1 MSYAILRVEK
11 LKSRVSLAG
20 ALKHNYR
27 ENHPANAD
35 PEREKDNLTDKKNS
49 GEALREYSQM
59 IPEKVRKNAV
69 HALEFVITASPEF
82 FEKATRKELVKYFK
96 DSEKWVG
103 DFVGSD
109 NVISAVL
116 HMDEKTPH
124 MHFIAIPLVNGK
136 LNAREIIG
144 GTKHRMRWLQD
155 DFYKNVGKHSNL
167 ERGVSHDRKR
177 HTAPK
182 EFGRIMAEKEAEL
195 DTQKKLLE
203 RTPEGSLSGRIAKV
217 LHGLNETEQGACW
230 GAFKDKAAEIRSSKK
245 LNKPKSKSRR

>member
-1 MSYAILRVEK
+1 MSYAILRIEK
-11 LKSRVSLAG
+11 LKSRVSLGG
-20 ALKHNYR
+20 ALRHNYR
-27 ENHPANAD
+27 DIIPPNAD
-35 PEREKDNLTDKKNS
+35 PEKTKDNITDKKTTQ
-49 GEALREYSQM
+49 EVLQEYSKM
-59 IPEKVRKNAV
+59 LPEKVRKNAV

-82 FEKATRKELVKYFK
+82 FKKNSRKELVKYFR

-103 DFVGSD
+103 EIIGSD
-109 NVISAVL
+109 NIISSTL

-124 MHFIAIPLVNGK
+124 IHFLAMPLVNGK

-144 GTKHRMRWLQD
+144 GSKHRMRELQD
-155 DFYKNVGKHSNL
+155 DFYKKVGMLSDL
-167 ERGVSHDRKR
+167 ARGVSHDRRR
-177 HTAPK
+177 HTSPK